1 MSENE
6 GSVLGGLEEAGAG
19 LLHTAEDLG
28 GAAVD
33 LGSSMYHAAAGAG
46 DVILN
51 DRTGAEHQM
60 DEMQAADQRWSAEV
74 DQAASDLGI

>member
-6 GSVLGGLEEAGAG
+6 GSFLGGLEEAGSG

-33 LGSSMYHAAAGAG
+33 LGSSMYHAGAGAA

-51 DRTGAEHQM
+51 DRAGAEHQM
-60 DEMQAADQRWSAEV
+60 DEMQAADQRWNAEV
-74 DQAASDLGI
+74 DQAGSDFGI